1 MEEASYVSLSNEAVI
16 LPCGPHTSLRISKP
30 IACTGSRRRKGQP
43 VKRKIIECDEESCN
57 SNTAITEHEVVA
69 NDVDQH
75 QLHQLGV
82 NDTATSADDR
92 TTSPN
97 SAASSETQRFH
108 IEPTTFAVDPSTI
121 VIDSSNHVVSSSNSD
136 GLAKQTSA
144 QSHMKRP
151 LNHTTSEEC
160 PPDPN
165 PNSGSV
171 QKSVGESAEPSAN
184 KPMDQMEM
192 IRRLIMLVGSGTGG
206 SQAAA
211 LQLLLSS
218 GNPALTF
225 ATPQL
230 LSDQARIAALN
241 SLQPSC
247 AVDGTQSDPQ
257 TVLASLLN
265 NSTGNGAFSS
275 GEGAKDASSGVAAR
289 ANATSTKAATD
300 AHSVLSSFISKLT
313 ADSINGDT
321 KHGAHKSKPVSSGST
336 VPLVNTSVPLPST
349 PKFTLITPSDA
360 PNGVLLQPE
369 NTNDSTPENRG
380 STPGNKEQLSKQMY
394 KPQSPALLNPL
405 SLTSRPVNQW
415 STSDMDAVLNSPLFR
430 TLPRMS
436 FRPPT
441 KRKLF
446 DGFSAST
453 SSLQNS
459 RPEIDDLE
467 SFAQHFKKQRIKLG
481 YTQGD
486 VGLALG
492 RKYGTDFSQ
501 TTISRFE
508 AMNLSFKNM
517 CKLRPLLKEWLEGQE
532 AAVANGVNVEE
543 LRTIE
548 IAKEKVEECV
558 EEVPIHVS
566 NSEPIMK
573 RRRKRT
579 NLDLSQRKSLDNFFL
594 ANPRPGHE
602 EMVRIA
608 NALDLERDVVRVWF
622 CNRRQKLRRSE
633 DLFPSIDS
641 ARVKAKKVIPLNL
654 SNDGS
659 DGVVALP
666 EATEITTNPG

>member
-1 MEEASYVSLSNEAVI
+1 MEEDSYVSMNNEAVI
-16 LPCGPHTSLRISKP
+16 LPCGPRKSLLDLKP
-30 IACTGSRRRKGQP
+30 VACTGSRRRKGQP

-57 SNTAITEHEVVA
+57 SNTIISEFEVVA
-69 NDVDQH
+69 NDVDRH
-75 QLHQLGV
+75 PMRTAGV
-82 NDTATSADDR
+82 SEKVTPADSTTFSSSTPSPSEDR
-92 TTSPN
+92 
-97 SAASSETQRFH
+97 RFH
-108 IEPTTFAVDPSTI
+108 IEPSTFAVDPSTI
-121 VIDSSNHVVSSSNSD
+121 VIDSSNHVVSSNNSD
-136 GLAKQTSA
+136 SEKSPQNYT
-144 QSHMKRP
+144 KRP
-151 LNHTTSEEC
+151 THQITSEEC
-160 PPDPN
+160 PPDPI
-165 PNSGSV
+165 PNLGSA
-171 QKSVGESAEPSAN
+171 QKAAVGIAEENAN

-192 IRRLIMLVGSGTGG
+192 IRRLAMLVGSTTG
-206 SQAAA
+206 SNQATA

-218 GNPALTF
+218 GNPALTL
-225 ATPQL
+225 ATTQL
-230 LSDQARIAALN
+230 LSEQARLAA
-241 SLQPSC
+241 
-247 AVDGTQSDPQ
+247 
-257 TVLASLLN
+257 LASLPSCIADGSQN
-265 NSTGNGAFSS
+265 DPQAVFSS
-275 GEGAKDASSGVAAR
+275 MLNSSIRTESPAVAEAAKADIPNVATMAITSS
-289 ANATSTKAATD
+289 SEKSATD
-300 AHSVLSSFISKLT
+300 AHSLLSFISKLL
-313 ADSINGDT
+313 ADSTNNEARNG
-321 KHGAHKSKPVSSGST
+321 ASRAKPSSSSGTPSLPSASVT
-336 VPLVNTSVPLPST
+336 VPNTPEFLTS
-349 PKFTLITPSDA
+349 PSDSSTA
-360 PNGVLLQPE
+360 VLLQPE
-369 NTNDSTPENRG
+369 CASDSTPENH
-380 STPGNKEQLSKQMY
+380 GNKDQVASLSTGRPVK
-394 KPQSPALLNPL
+394 KPNKVNSALLNSL
-405 SLTSRPVNQW
+405 SVTSRPVNQW

-446 DGFSAST
+446 DDFSAST
-453 SSLQNS
+453 SSLHDS

-467 SFAQHFKKQRIKLG
+467 SFAQHFKRQRIKLG

-548 IAKEKVEECV
+548 ISKEKVEECV
-558 EEVPIHVS
+558 EEVPIHVA
-566 NSEPIMK
+566 NTEPIMK

-579 NLDLSQRKSLDNFFL
+579 NLDLSQRKSLDTFFL

-641 ARVKAKKVIPLNL
+641 KRVKAKKPFPLNL
-654 SNDGS
+654 SKDEG
-659 DGVVALP
+659 DDVVVLP
-666 EATEITTNPG
+666 EATEIATNSS

>member
-1 MEEASYVSLSNEAVI
+1 
-16 LPCGPHTSLRISKP
+16 
-30 IACTGSRRRKGQP
+30 
-43 VKRKIIECDEESCN
+43 
-57 SNTAITEHEVVA
+57 
-69 NDVDQH
+69 
-75 QLHQLGV
+75 
-82 NDTATSADDR
+82 
-92 TTSPN
+92 
-97 SAASSETQRFH
+97 
-108 IEPTTFAVDPSTI
+108 
-121 VIDSSNHVVSSSNSD
+121 
-136 GLAKQTSA
+136 
-144 QSHMKRP
+144 
-151 LNHTTSEEC
+151 
-160 PPDPN
+160 
-165 PNSGSV
+165 
-171 QKSVGESAEPSAN
+171 
-184 KPMDQMEM
+184 MDQMEM

-446 DGFSAST
+446 DGFSA
-453 SSLQNS
+453 
-459 RPEIDDLE
+459 
-467 SFAQHFKKQRIKLG
+467 
-481 YTQGD
+481 
-486 VGLALG
+486 
-492 RKYGTDFSQ
+492 
-501 TTISRFE
+501 
-508 AMNLSFKNM
+508 MNLSFKNM

-548 IAKEKVEECV
+548 IAKVTTVFVLLVCQFEYSTFKEKVEECV

-579 NLDLSQRKSLDNFFL
+579 NLDLSQ
-594 ANPRPGHE
+594 
-602 EMVRIA
+602 
-608 NALDLERDVVRVWF
+608 
-622 CNRRQKLRRSE
+622 
-633 DLFPSIDS
+633 
-641 ARVKAKKVIPLNL
+641 AKKVIPLNL